1 MATINL
7 PLVFHISGKAP
18 YQRNATNARV
28 VEMAT
33 VRVQEVDDIDA
44 PVAIALSTEPNGNK
58 ENLELFRFYENRYW
72 IKDQGNGEASRII
85 REQSGIISDIK
96 LIKHLG
102 DRSLFL
108 LTQYGS
114 SLPDQIPY
122 RYRSPEIDEFK
133 KVEGDTRDVELA
145 KLEAAAHNNLL
156 LVNNEL
162 YFEVGVPF
170 FRLRFT
176 DQPLVISVAFNQV
189 KMART
194 KSTSEQ
200 RFKTIDIELDRI
212 SDVQFLSEEW
222 EMETGQKA
230 DWRAYPILMGF
241 GDFEPT
247 GSDKTDIMTVANTIL
262 QSGVDRMS
270 LWPRE
275 HILSWI
281 DLRDA
286 RQSAE
291 KSNVDDKIDKMADAL
306 LEYGKFIDMDSYTKT
321 VIKRWQMRDIEIP
334 QFHD

>member
-170 FRLRFT
+170 FDFDL
-176 DQPLVISVAFNQV
+176 
-189 KMART
+189 
-194 KSTSEQ
+194 
-200 RFKTIDIELDRI
+200 
-212 SDVQFLSEEW
+212 
-222 EMETGQKA
+222 
-230 DWRAYPILMGF
+230 PIN
-241 GDFEPT
+241 P
-247 GSDKTDIMTVANTIL
+247 S
-262 QSGVDRMS
+262 S
-270 LWPRE
+270 
-275 HILSWI
+275 
-281 DLRDA
+281 
-286 RQSAE
+286 
-291 KSNVDDKIDKMADAL
+291 
-306 LEYGKFIDMDSYTKT
+306 
-321 VIKRWQMRDIEIP
+321 
-334 QFHD
+334 